1 MFLQMVGFALFR
13 KYKTQ
18 FIKVLS
24 YIWNNFLQELKACE
38 DPAREDLKLS
48 ATIRDIQNYMEDKL
62 FLKEP
67 EGRALMGGVLLSD
80 VFLVL

>member
-1 MFLQMVGFALFR
+1 MAGFALFR
-13 KYKTQ
+13 KYKTR

-67 EGRALMGGVLLSD
+67 EEGALMGGALLSD
-80 VFLVL
+80 VFLV

>member
-1 MFLQMVGFALFR
+1 MFLQMAGFALFR
-13 KYKTQ
+13 KYKTR

-38 DPAREDLKLS
+38 DPACEDLKLS

-67 EGRALMGGVLLSD
+67 EGSALMGGVLLSNF
-80 VFLVL
+80 FLV